1 MSSSNQLPPLFDH
14 LDLDE
19 TPTLGMRRALME
31 VFFRHHGRFNK
42 EMMTAAREKAEEY
55 MCLAIYGK
63 KKKMISEEYFE
74 YWVDITIW
82 NNWSTWNDL
91 GPHATPL
98 PEWPW
103 LKAKP
108 LPFDMAKGI
117 SDTYALW
124 FLSHP
129 PFDEPSDK
137 DEKAA
142 AKAPAAGSSE
152 QPPAAANDKP
162 EPESDAA
169 EP

>member
-82 NNWSTWNDL
+82 NNWSTCTYCIL
-91 GPHATPL
+91 L
-98 PEWPW
+98 P
-103 LKAKP
+103 
-108 LPFDMAKGI
+108 I
-117 SDTYALW
+117 
-124 FLSHP
+124 
-129 PFDEPSDK
+129 
-137 DEKAA
+137 
-142 AKAPAAGSSE
+142 
-152 QPPAAANDKP
+152 
-162 EPESDAA
+162 
-169 EP
+169 